1 MKDEIGEA
9 IELFEAVGRTR
20 TDRDAGE
27 QTASSIGLPAHR
39 FSTVR
44 RLKQRSSDYRPGA
57 VKIYTRE
64 EIEAYE
70 LHKAES
76 VQRGH

>member
-20 TDRDAGE
+20 TDKDKGE
-27 QTASSIGLPAHR
+27 QTASSIGLPTHR

-44 RLKQRSSDYRPGA
+44 RLKQRSPDYKPGV
-57 VKIYTRE
+57 VKVYTRE

-70 LHKAES
+70 LRKAES
-76 VQRGH
+76 IQRGD